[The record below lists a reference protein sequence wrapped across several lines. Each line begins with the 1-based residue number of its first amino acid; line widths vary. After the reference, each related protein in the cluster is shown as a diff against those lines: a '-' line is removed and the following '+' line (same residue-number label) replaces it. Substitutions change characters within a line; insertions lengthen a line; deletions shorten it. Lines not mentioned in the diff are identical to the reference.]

1 MTGPDFRQPEHDLEI
16 RFPGDPA
23 AVARVRN
30 LVTET
35 LGRDHPLHDDCA
47 LLTSELATNA
57 ILHTRSAGGT
67 FTVRLRASGDPCMGA
82 MVLVCVEDA
91 GSDGPPCVCRADLGA
106 TSGRGLPMLEAL
118 SHRWGYTRGDGTTT
132 VWFELLLVT
141 VPAGWAAE
149 RV

>member
-1 MTGPDFRQPEHDLEI
+1 MTRPDVHQPEHDLEM

-23 AVARVRN
+23 AVARARG
-30 LVTET
+30 LVTGT

-47 LLTSELATNA
+47 LLISELATNA
-57 ILHTRSAGGT
+57 VLHTRSGGGGS
-67 FTVRLRASGDPCMGA
+67 FTVRLRATGA
-82 MVLVCVEDA
+82 TVLVCVEDA
-91 GSDGPPCVCRADLGA
+91 GSDGPPCVCGADPRA

-118 SHRWGYTRGDGTTT
+118 SNRWGYTRGDGTTT

-149 RV
+149 PV

>member
-1 MTGPDFRQPEHDLEI
+1 VTEPGFQQPEHDLEI
-16 RFPGDPA
+16 RFPGDPE
-23 AVARVRN
+23 AVASARRM
-30 LVTET
+30 VTEV

-57 ILHTRSAGGT
+57 VLHTRSAGAS
-67 FTVRLRASGDPCMGA
+67 FSVRLRASGS

-91 GSDGPPCVCRADLGA
+91 GSDGPPCVCGADLRA
-106 TSGRGLPMLEAL
+106 THGRGLPMLEAL

-132 VWFELLLVT
+132 VWFELLLMT
-141 VPAGWAAE
+141 VPANWATE